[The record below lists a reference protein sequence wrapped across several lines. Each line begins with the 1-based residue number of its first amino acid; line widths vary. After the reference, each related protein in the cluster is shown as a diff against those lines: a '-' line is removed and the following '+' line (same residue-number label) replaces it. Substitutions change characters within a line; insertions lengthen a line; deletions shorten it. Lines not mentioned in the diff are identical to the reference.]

1 MGLVIPDAETEA
13 LSSTRIEE
21 PGAPALL
28 SLNLNDGYYSFD
40 EAECRDKGRALASA
54 YREAQPFPHI
64 VIERFLDTELLRRV
78 ANSFPAT
85 DGKRYFDRSQERLKY
100 QFHANE
106 SSSGLV
112 RNLFA
117 ELNGRAFLGFLEAM
131 TGIRGLISDPYLDGG
146 GLHLTRPGGHLG
158 IHADFN
164 LHGPMHVERR
174 LNLLVYLNEDW
185 LPEYGGALELWDRQ
199 MKECVKKVEPL
210 LGRAVI
216 FTTNLDSFH
225 GHPDPLSCPPQRDRR
240 SMATYY
246 YTALQDSVPFPP
258 IRSTTFQV
266 RPGSDDKADLEV
278 KVDHFIRN
286 WIPPR
291 LQRFARR
298 LNPFR

>member
-1 MGLVIPDAETEA
+1 MIREVETGSPSGSRVE
-13 LSSTRIEE
+13 R
-21 PGAPALL
+21 PGTPALL
-28 SLNLNDGYYSFD
+28 SLWLNDGYYSFD
-40 EAECRDKGRALASA
+40 EAECREKGKELASS
-54 YREAQPFPHI
+54 YRDARPFPHV
-64 VIERFLDTELLRRV
+64 VIENFLDAELLRTV
-78 ANSFPAT
+78 ADSFPPT
-85 DGKRYFDRSQERLKY
+85 NGKRYFDRSQERLKY

-117 ELNGRAFLGFLEAM
+117 ELNGRAFLGFLEEM

-199 MKECVKKVEPL
+199 MKGCMKKVEPL
-210 LGRAVI
+210 LGHAVI

-225 GHPDPLSCPPQRDRR
+225 GHPDPLQCPAHRDRR
-240 SMATYY
+240 SIATYY
-246 YTALQDSVPFPP
+246 YTALRDSAASRPV
-258 IRSTTFQV
+258 RSTTFQV
-266 RPGSDDKADLEV
+266 RPGSGDKADWEV
-278 KVDHFIRN
+278 KVDHLVN
-286 WIPPR
+286 DWVPPR
-291 LQRFARR
+291 LQRIARR